1 MSVAAFFDLNANAK
15 FTSILSWAVA
25 RAQRV
30 QMTRLDST
38 RRTVSC
44 IIGMYAKM
52 RNSAKNR
59 SFVVEEF
66 RFRALEQQRTVQ
78 EAHNSR
84 QRHKNPF
91 RLPPSCCLVWLRN
104 RES

>member
-38 RRTVSC
+38 RRTVSLAC
-44 IIGMYAKM
+44 M
-52 RNSAKNR
+52 RKCEIRRKIDLSSSR
-59 SFVVEEF
+59 SFGLEPWNNNVQYKKRTIHGSGTKIHF
-66 RFRALEQQRTVQ
+66 DSHLLAAL
-78 EAHNSR
+78 SG
-84 QRHKNPF
+84 
-91 RLPPSCCLVWLRN
+91 
-104 RES
+104 